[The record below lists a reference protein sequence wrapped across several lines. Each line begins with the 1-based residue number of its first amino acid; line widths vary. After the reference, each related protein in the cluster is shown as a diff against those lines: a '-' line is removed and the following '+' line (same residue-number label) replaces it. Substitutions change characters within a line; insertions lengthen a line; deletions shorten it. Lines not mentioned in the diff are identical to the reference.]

1 MDNENLKT
9 TISNENIAES
19 SPTLS
24 PRGFLAKLRLLPKKI
39 WIAIIVAVSVL
50 IVAVPLAADMV
61 TNNYKT
67 PLDVAVK
74 VANSRKFSI
83 DDHLAAFN
91 GFTEGK
97 FKLLMNIAKNS
108 NAVGIDDLEEVF
120 ESRVEEYEEEY
131 GNNYKF
137 SYEIED
143 KDKLSKD
150 ERKAFKRDLADIAEK
165 LQSIVDQTENLNSDE
180 WEDMA
185 GWADLSVVELKTY
198 MDVIKSIANQLKNAK
213 VEEGYELTVTM
224 IIRGSKLDEP
234 EEEKSAIR
242 VYKVNGRW
250 ISEDF
255 LEAVFSFI
263 G

>member
-1 MDNENLKT
+1 MDNENLET
-9 TISNENIAES
+9 TITDENILES
-19 SPTLS
+19 SPTLG
-24 PRGFLAKLRLLPKKI
+24 PKGFLAKLRLLPKKA
-39 WIAIIVAVSVL
+39 WIAIIVAVAIL
-50 IVAVPLAADMV
+50 IVAVPPVVDMV

-67 PLDVAVK
+67 PLDAAVK
-74 VANSRKFSI
+74 VANSRKFSM

-150 ERKAFKRDLADIAEK
+150 ERKAFKQDLTDIAEN

-180 WEDMA
+180 WEEMA

-198 MDVIKSIANQLKNAK
+198 MRVIKSITDQLRSAK

-234 EEEKSAIR
+234 EEEKSTIC
-242 VYKVNGRW
+242 VYKVDGRW

-255 LEAVFSFI
+255 LDAVFSYI
-263 G
+263 V